1 MSTRNET
8 YEGRDITI
16 EDDKILMINDKE
28 IDYEH
33 ELETDKWFSR
43 YLPYT
48 VYDSLDEL
56 AKAIISNTSEFE
68 SRS

>member
-8 YEGRDITI
+8 YKGFDITI
-16 EDDKILMINDKE
+16 EDNNKLMINDKE
-28 IDYEH
+28 IDYG
-33 ELETDKWFSR
+33 LEDDKWFSK

-68 SRS
+68 ARS

>member
-8 YEGRDITI
+8 YEGCDITI
-16 EDDKILMINDKE
+16 EDNSKLMINDKE
-28 IDYEH
+28 IDYKVEN
-33 ELETDKWFSR
+33 DKWFSK

-48 VYDSLDEL
+48 VYDSLDEM
-56 AKAIISNTSEFE
+56 AKAIIANTSEFE